1 MQLLKNL
8 LMLCVVFFSIH
19 QISVKSEVVPDTQFS
34 VTAIS
39 PAIGSITPDTRPAAD
54 PFVTHAEG
62 SDSSI
67 PFPTSFCWSVSK
79 KDLPI
84 TYTFFLS
91 EDTAISASEAIVS
104 GIKDTQFNAWNL
116 KINTQ
121 YYWTILVNGL
131 DTTGIAFRSPLFSFK
146 TPDLWPRMIRIDST
160 TNVRDIGGRVNM
172 DGKMIGQGL
181 FYRSAEFNQTYKTY
195 PTGLDQLR
203 RLGIVC
209 EIDLRN
215 RDENP
220 QIVMPWLNKFIRPVT
235 ADGGGMDSYF
245 SGLVNTPTT
254 FRDVFKEMAI
264 KQNYPMILHCRIGAD
279 RTGTV
284 VGVLEALLGCSELQ
298 MGQDFIWT
306 SLSKNGRRDTTD
318 AAWNDAINYLKSFDK
333 DGSASV
339 QQGSWNYLQSVGVS
353 VNELISIRKIF
364 LNDDHQPF
372 PTLSVI
378 NHNSRRQLLSG
389 ETHYSISLPGLAIS
403 NPEQLNTSKVY
414 DLTGKR
420 VYTAGKNPNNS
431 SELNNNRLT
440 PGIHIIQ
447 NK

>member
-1 MQLLKNL
+1 MQLLTNL

-54 PFVTHAEG
+54 PFVAHAL
-62 SDSSI
+62 DSSI
-67 PFPTSFCWSVSK
+67 PSPTRFCWSTSK
-79 KDLPI
+79 ITQPTI
-84 TYTFFLS
+84 TYTLYLS
-91 EDTAISASEAIVS
+91 EDTNISASEALVS
-104 GIKDTQFNAWNL
+104 GISDTQFNAWNL

-121 YYWTILVNGL
+121 YYWIILVNGL
-131 DTTGIAFRSPLFSFK
+131 DTSGIAFQSPTFTFK
-146 TPDLWPRMIRIDST
+146 TPDLWPRMIRVDST
-160 TNVRDIGGRVNM
+160 TNVRDIGGRTNM
-172 DGKMIGQGL
+172 DGKMISQGL
-181 FYRSAEFNQTYKTY
+181 FYRSAEFNQTYKVTAI
-195 PTGLDQLR
+195 GLEQLK
-203 RLGIVC
+203 RLGIIC

-215 RDENP
+215 SSENP

-235 ADGGGMDSYF
+235 ANGGGMDSYY
-245 SGLVNTPTT
+245 SGLINTPTT

-284 VGVLEALLGCSELQ
+284 VAVLEALLGCSEVQ
-298 MGQDFIWT
+298 MGQDYIWT
-306 SLSKNGRRDTTD
+306 SLSVNDIRDTAD
-318 AAWNDAINYLKSFDK
+318 ALWKDAMNYLKSFDK
-333 DGSASV
+333 DGSPSI

-364 LNDDHQPF
+364 LNDDRQPF
-372 PTLSVI
+372 PTLSI
-378 NHNSRRQLLSG
+378 TSHISRKQISSG
-389 ETHYSISLPGLAIS
+389 KTHYSISLPGLAIS

-420 VYTAGKNPNNS
+420 VYTAVKIPNNS
-431 SELNNNRLT
+431 SELYYEKLGQ
-440 PGIHIIQ
+440 GIHIIQ
-447 NK
+447 IK